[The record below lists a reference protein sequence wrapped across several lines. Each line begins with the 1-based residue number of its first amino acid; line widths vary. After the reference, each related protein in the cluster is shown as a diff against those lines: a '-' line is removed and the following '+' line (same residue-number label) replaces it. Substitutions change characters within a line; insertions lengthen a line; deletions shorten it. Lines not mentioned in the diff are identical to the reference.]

1 LTLRSVMELS
11 RSSITFAD
19 LTLSIASCNGVKV
32 SLQFLWIELIH
43 FTQQGVSW
51 LEQKLIWIP

>member
-1 LTLRSVMELS
+1 MEFS

-19 LTLSIASCNGVKV
+19 LTFSMASCNGVKV

-43 FTQQGVSW
+43 FTQQGVAW
-51 LEQKLIWIP
+51 LDQQET